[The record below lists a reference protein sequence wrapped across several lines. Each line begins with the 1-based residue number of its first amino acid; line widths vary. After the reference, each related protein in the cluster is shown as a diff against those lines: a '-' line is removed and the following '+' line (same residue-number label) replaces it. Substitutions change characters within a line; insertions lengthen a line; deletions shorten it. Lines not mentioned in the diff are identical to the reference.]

1 MSTLKERIA
10 QDYKRAMLARDAFV
24 VETLS
29 GIKAAILN
37 EEVAKGVRDT
47 GLADEQIEQLLVRE
61 AKKRDEAAE
70 LFAKGGREESAAK
83 ERAEKQL
90 IARYLPEQMDEA
102 AVQAVIDAVI
112 AELQPEG
119 PKDMGRVIGAVKAKT
134 GSAADGAL
142 IARLVKAELS

>member
-10 QDYKRAMLARDAFV
+10 EDYKRAMLARDAFV

-142 IARLVKAELS
+142 IARLVKSSL